1 MYDYLERKNKENDAI
16 DQLVIHF
23 GLEGDY
29 IHTGSNEYKI
39 QEEIEYSRKTKFEQ
53 VKRQAEQEEPGS
65 GKNVEAIKQAM
76 RNKFDYKSREV
87 QTIYPSIKERGAA
100 TCPPIT
106 DNLRGEVTQWEIWD
120 SYIEEFK
127 KEGKEDEK
135 AAVEKKEKKPESGR
149 YSTSFKRCMKIMERM
164 IRQN

>member
-1 MYDYLERKNKENDAI
+1 MQKVPDYARLSAAELNLTVTRTLVVSNPQAELNRTMYDYLERKNKENDAV
-16 DQLVIHF
+16 DQLVIHLS
-23 GLEGDY
+23 LEGDY

-39 QEEIEYSRKTKFEQ
+39 QEEIEYARKTKFEQ

-120 SYIEEFK
+120 SY
-127 KEGKEDEK
+127 
-135 AAVEKKEKKPESGR
+135 VE
-149 YSTSFKRCMKIMERM
+149 
-164 IRQN
+164 